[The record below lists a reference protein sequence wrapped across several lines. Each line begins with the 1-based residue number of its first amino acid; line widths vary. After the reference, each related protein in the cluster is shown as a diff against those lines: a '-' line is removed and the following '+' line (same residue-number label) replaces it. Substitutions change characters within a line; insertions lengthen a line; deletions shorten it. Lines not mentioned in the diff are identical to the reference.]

1 MIRISAFADEISPDP
16 VEQVDVLARH
26 GIRHIEFRSIHG
38 TNVLDLA
45 DAQHH
50 AFRALLRDRDFELSA
65 IGSPIGK
72 IKANEPFE
80 PHLER
85 FERALD
91 LAEFYACPRIR
102 IFSYYIPE
110 GDDPAIHRD
119 EVLRRMAEK
128 ARIAA
133 DRGVTLFLENEKG
146 IYGDTAA
153 RVSEILES
161 VNSPALAHAF
171 DPANYL
177 EVGQSIDEA
186 WALLRK
192 PDRPHPRQ
200 GLRPDAQEERP
211 RRQGRR
217 PDPPD
222 HRRGRRRRLRRL
234 LHPRA
239 PPRRRRGDVRLH
251 RPRTLRRSRPGPPG
265 RPRPQ
270 EDRLRLSGLVAG
282 DFPHHVHNRPPSH
295 PRCYS
300 GSQSEPIMSPT
311 ARISSR
317 GLASSRTP
325 TAPLST
331 SRSEMAG

>member
-45 DAQHH
+45 DSQHH

-80 PHLER
+80 PHLDR
-85 FERALD
+85 LERALE

-110 GDDPAIHRD
+110 GEAPEAYRD

-133 DRGVTLFLENEKG
+133 DRGVILFLENEKG
-146 IYGDTAA
+146 IYGDTAP
-153 RVSEILES
+153 RVAEILES

-171 DPANYL
+171 DPANYC

-192 PDRPHPRQ
+192 RTAHIHVKDYDSTLKKNVPAGKGEGQIPRIIAEAVSDGFTGFCTLEPHLVVAEAMYGFTGPERFGEAAQALQVALDRKKI
-200 GLRPDAQEERP
+200 DYA
-211 RRQGRR
+211 
-217 PDPPD
+217 
-222 HRRGRRRRLRRL
+222 
-234 LHPRA
+234 
-239 PPRRRRGDVRLH
+239 
-251 RPRTLRRSRPGPPG
+251 
-265 RPRPQ
+265 
-270 EDRLRLSGLVAG
+270 
-282 DFPHHVHNRPPSH
+282 
-295 PRCYS
+295 
-300 GSQSEPIMSPT
+300 
-311 ARISSR
+311 
-317 GLASSRTP
+317 
-325 TAPLST
+325 
-331 SRSEMAG
+331 